1 MSARVSTAGMYL
13 AYCVETTAGVMP
25 TTGYT
30 KIPEIKSMP
39 SFNPAPET
47 IESTTL
53 EETEY
58 KTYVE
63 GLKDLGGALEFGAN
77 LTDDLV
83 SFWETLLETYD
94 AAESSGKSV
103 WFAVVHPKLAKATF
117 FCGDPAP
124 IGLNEAAVSA
134 MAETTLYITPVSA
147 PIMAAKPTVTGG
159 GNVNLG
165 TLMIGTNVL
174 TPFFNPG
181 ITNYTASTS
190 NASDAI
196 VAMPEDN
203 SATVSITSTD
213 ATISTNTA
221 TWGSGQ
227 NVVNIA
233 VTNGGASKTYKV
245 TVTKT

>member
-13 AYCVETTAGVMP
+13 CYCVEATAGTMP

-39 SFNPAPET
+39 SFNPAPEV

-83 SFWETLLETYD
+83 EFWEDLLDAYD
-94 AAESSGKSV
+94 TAEAAGKAV

-117 FCGDPAP
+117 FQGDPAP

-134 MAETTLYITPVSA
+134 MAETTLYITPNSA
-147 PIMAAKPTVTGG
+147 PIMAAKPT
-159 GNVNLG
+159 L
-165 TLMIGTNVL
+165 
-174 TPFFNPG
+174 
-181 ITNYTASTS
+181 ATS
-190 NASDAI
+190 N
-196 VAMPEDN
+196 
-203 SATVSITSTD
+203 TVL
-213 ATISTNTA
+213 
-221 TWGSGQ
+221 
-227 NVVNIA
+227 
-233 VTNGGASKTYKV
+233 GG
-245 TVTKT
+245 